1 MLPETRMVEMVVVI
15 LEIAKGWVLADSQL
29 LNLCSPE
36 LLKASNVELYLKIVL
51 ATPCGLCD
59 LNSRARD

>member
-1 MLPETRMVEMVVVI
+1 MVI
-15 LEIAKGWVLADSQL
+15 LEIAEGWVLADSQL

-36 LLKASNVELYLKIVL
+36 LLKASNMELYLKIVL

-59 LNSRARD
+59 LNSLARD